1 MNTHSGRNPCSTGPL
16 AGLVLL
22 LFSFVAHGKAE
33 TDTQP
38 TLEVW
43 PQICVAEPN
52 TPCKLDLQLK
62 WQGTPHNL
70 ICILSDNAQFTR
82 WCNDSNAVHSLT
94 LNITTD
100 KDIQFEMVDPQS
112 NRIIAAAKFRVT
124 QLSDSSS
131 RRRYRNPWS
140 LF

>member
-1 MNTHSGRNPCSTGPL
+1 MNTNSGLGLSLARPLIGLALALLSLAVYPDTDSTD
-16 AGLVLL
+16 
-22 LFSFVAHGKAE
+22 K
-33 TDTQP
+33 P

-43 PQICVAEPN
+43 PQICVAEEG
-52 TPCKLDLQLK
+52 TPCELDLQLK
-62 WQGTPHNL
+62 WQGTQDNL

-100 KDIQFEMVDPQS
+100 KDIQFEMVDPKS

-124 QLSDSSS
+124 NLSESST

>member
-1 MNTHSGRNPCSTGPL
+1 MRVHL
-16 AGLVLL
+16 ALASVLL
-22 LFSFVAHGKAE
+22 SPMLHADSLPADK
-33 TDTQP
+33 P

-43 PQICVAEPN
+43 PQICVAVPE

-62 WQGTPHNL
+62 WRGTSHNR

-100 KDIQFEMVDPQS
+100 KDIQFEMVDPET
-112 NRIIAAAKFRVT
+112 NRIIADAKFRVT
-124 QLSDSSS
+124 QLSEPQK